1 MIDKSIYTKPSL
13 VAILG
18 AGESGVGAA
27 LLAKSKGLPV
37 FVSDF
42 GKIKEVYKN
51 ELTENGIEFEEEGH
65 NESKILSADFVVK
78 SPGIPEKAPIIK
90 KIRDKKISIISEIEW
105 AAMFTKGTI
114 VGITGSNG
122 KTTTTSLTYHILQ
135 KAGYDVA
142 LAGNIGKSLA
152 RTISERDYP
161 YYVVEISSFQLD
173 DILYFKPHISII
185 TNITEDHL
193 DRYNYDFKQYINAKL
208 AITTNQDSTDYCIYS
223 QDDVVTNQ
231 AIQAVKNTNC
241 LPFSHDAEVEEGA
254 FISDDQ
260 IVFILKK
267 KQFNMPMR
275 EYALTGRH
283 NYYNAMAAGIATKLL
298 GVRNE
303 VIRESLQD
311 FKSLEHRMEY
321 VLTIRGI
328 EFINDSKAT
337 NVNSAWFALESMNK
351 DVIWIAGGKD
361 KGNDYEELKGIVAQK
376 VKAIICLGIDNEKL
390 HKAFAS
396 EVGYIVDTQS
406 MSEAVK
412 MAYNLAGKGE
422 VVLLSPACASFD
434 LFDNYEDR
442 GNQFKRAVRSL

>member
-1 MIDKSIYTKPSL
+1 MQKHSENKYSM

-27 LLAKSKGLPV
+27 LLAKAKGIPV

-42 GKIKEVYKN
+42 GKIKDVYKA
-51 ELTENGIEFEEEGH
+51 ELVENGIEFEEEGH
-65 NESKILSADFVVK
+65 TESTILSATVVIK

-90 KIRDKKISIISEIEW
+90 KIRDQKISIISEIEW
-105 AAMFTKGTI
+105 AARFTKGTI

-122 KTTTTSLTYHILQ
+122 KTTTTSLTYHILH

-142 LAGNIGKSLA
+142 IAGNIGKSLA
-152 RTISERDYP
+152 RTISERDYQ

-173 DILYFKPHISII
+173 DIVHFKPHIAII

-193 DRYNYDFKQYINAKL
+193 DRYNYNFKEYIDSKL
-208 AITTNQDSTDYCIYS
+208 AITTNQDSHDYCIYC
-223 QDDVVTNQ
+223 QDDPVTQQYIHN
-231 AIQAVKNTNC
+231 IKNTHC
-241 LPFSHDAEVEEGA
+241 LPISYDSKLEEGA
-254 FISDDQ
+254 FISEEN

-267 KQFNMPMR
+267 KEFNMPMR

-298 GVRNE
+298 GVRKE
-303 VIRESLQD
+303 IIRESLQD

-361 KGNDYEELKGIVAQK
+361 KGNDYEELKELVAKK

-422 VVLLSPACASFD
+422 AVLLSPACASFD